1 MTFAAIGDH
10 MVSAFLPSQAAE
22 QSLTA
27 ASQVQAARALKYAAG
42 RRNYLGGTGL
52 VYAKKSKPFMRM
64 MAKSE
69 ALGELA
75 EGVPAIDM
83 GLAAGNSI
91 GPVSMQ
97 ARSGAC
103 AAAFP
108 VF

>member
-1 MTFAAIGDH
+1 
-10 MVSAFLPSQAAE
+10 
-22 QSLTA
+22 
-27 ASQVQAARALKYAAG
+27 
-42 RRNYLGGTGL
+42 
-52 VYAKKSKPFMRM
+52 MRM

-97 ARSGAC
+97 ARSGAY
-103 AAAFP
+103 AAAFL

>member
-1 MTFAAIGDH
+1 
-10 MVSAFLPSQAAE
+10 
-22 QSLTA
+22 
-27 ASQVQAARALKYAAG
+27 
-42 RRNYLGGTGL
+42 
-52 VYAKKSKPFMRM
+52 MRM